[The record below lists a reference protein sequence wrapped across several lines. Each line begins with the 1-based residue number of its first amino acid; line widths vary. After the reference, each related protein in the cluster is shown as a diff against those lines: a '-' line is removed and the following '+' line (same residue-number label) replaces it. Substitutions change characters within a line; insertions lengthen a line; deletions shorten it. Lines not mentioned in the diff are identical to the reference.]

1 VSAAAEELRRIADEI
16 RSHRLCGFEPCMTCS
31 RFVPGE
37 GPADARVV
45 LVSEA
50 PGRHEDEAGRPFAGA
65 SGRVLDRLL
74 DLAGLRRDEVYITN
88 VVKARPPGNRDP
100 RAAEIAHMAPWLDR
114 ELEALEPA
122 LVVAMGR
129 IALHALAPGNRIGD
143 VHGGMVE
150 GRGGRSVFATYHP
163 AASLHAQR
171 LRGMLEEDFRTL
183 GAVLCPQRAR
193 QGRQPGSCPGRMGP
207 GVGAS

>member
-1 VSAAAEELRRIADEI
+1 
-16 RSHRLCGFEPCMTCS
+16 MTCT

-50 PGRHEDEAGRPFAGA
+50 PGRHEDEAGRPFTGA
-65 SGRVLDRLL
+65 SGRILDELL
-74 DLAGLRRDEVYITN
+74 GLAGLRRDEVYITN

-114 ELEALEPA
+114 ELEALGPA

-143 VHGGMVE
+143 VHGRMVA
-150 GRGGRSVFATYHP
+150 GRGGCSLFATYHP
-163 AASLHAQR
+163 AAALHAHR
-171 LRGMLEEDFRTL
+171 LRGALEDDFTTL
-183 GAVLCPQRAR
+183 GAVLSPKRA
-193 QGRQPGSCPGRMGP
+193 G
-207 GVGAS
+207 